1 MACQENSK
9 SCDCRATA
17 PIYLIS
23 HATGME
29 RLPLGEGAK
38 QKRAKPQNY
47 KYHPGA
53 SSGCSA
59 NATWQKKRPQE
70 ARPGLSSVRQFW
82 TMVPSHKG
90 AT

>member
-1 MACQENSK
+1 MACQEDSK

-59 NATWQKKRPQE
+59 NATWQKKRPQ
-70 ARPGLSSVRQFW
+70 GGSSWAVI
-82 TMVPSHKG
+82 G
-90 AT
+90 AAILDNGPVS